1 MSQESPANKEK
12 THSILLRKSSNQKMV
27 LKEKIVQIYE
37 AFFHG
42 EDPSVSN
49 PNFWDELFLLRVNT
63 QFIESEIDKLNGDG
77 LLDLKDNFNLLFFQ
91 ACETLKGD
99 NNIRKVNALLTLC
112 ALVRGIFRKSQGNYG
127 FDVINLLVGF
137 DSAEGVM
144 QSLIECINNFLTG
157 DFPTTLKQLSLK
169 FMLVLVT
176 ATDNISQNTMLEYLL
191 INSLFESL
199 VLILGNWNLRPILGQ
214 DAVLLLTLL
223 VQYRKYESANP
234 YVVKL
239 SILDDE
245 LALTGYA
252 QIVSHLLS
260 EFNRDYE
267 DQSEE
272 PTQGWF
278 SALASMVGSMFVA
291 EEKKMEMMRAND
303 SLLLALYEAIHLN
316 RNFITALTHSHTP
329 PSATTPPSSPVIS
342 TSPASFTQGSAP
354 SSPTQERPTSPAPTT
369 PSPMTQPTNLLVTFL
384 QYSSIVT
391 QETKETTRFNNAK
404 LCLIILTC
412 IAEDQY
418 ANSIMHDAN
427 MTFRVPLHKMPMRHR
442 KARTEVNPPSRP
454 LVCSLLDLMVEFVQ
468 SHLMKTFPM
477 ELYVRSLGII
487 HRVLCYQ
494 KKLRVRIQYP
504 WKHLWT
510 ALINLL
516 KFLLSHENQLVKKY
530 NVFHLASKV
539 VNIFNLFVTYGDTF
553 LPNPTS
559 YDELY
564 YEIIRMHHSFDNVYS
579 MALRYTATESEH
591 KDSAAKLT
599 NHLVNIR
606 AIINHF
612 SPKVDAWAVANH
624 LSSLTEEQV
633 LEVVRGNYDTLTLK
647 LQDSL
652 DQYERYSEKPRETP
666 FFTSQVRSIICDV
679 RKSVSNLSTH
689 HHDALTELAAI
700 S

>member
-1 MSQESPANKEK
+1 MSQDSAAAAKDKAPS
-12 THSILLRKSSNQKMV
+12 TLLKRSSNQKMV
-27 LKEKIVQIYE
+27 LKEKVVQIYE

-42 EDPSVSN
+42 EDPSASN
-49 PNFWDELFLLRVNT
+49 PNFWDELFLLKANT
-63 QFIESEIDKLNGDG
+63 QFIESEIDKLSGESLNN
-77 LLDLKDNFNLLFFQ
+77 LKDNFNLLFYRASQ
-91 ACETLKGD
+91 ALTGD
-99 NNIRKVNALLTLC
+99 NNIRKINALHTLC
-112 ALVRGIFRKSQGNYG
+112 ALIRGIFRKSHGNCG
-127 FDVINLLVGF
+127 FDVINLLIGF
-137 DSAEGVM
+137 DSAESVM
-144 QSLIECINNFLTG
+144 QSLIESINVMLTG
-157 DFPTTLKQLSLK
+157 DVPTNLKQLSLK

-176 ATDNISQNTMLEYLL
+176 ATDNISQNTILEYFL
-191 INSLFESL
+191 INSVFESL
-199 VLILGNWNLRPILGQ
+199 VQILGSRTIGPVLGH

-252 QIVSHLLS
+252 QIVSNLLS

-267 DQSEE
+267 NQSEE
-272 PTQGWF
+272 PSSGWF
-278 SALASMVGSMFVA
+278 SALANMVGSMFVA
-291 EEKKMEMMRAND
+291 EEKKMELMRAND
-303 SLLLALYEAIHLN
+303 SLLLALYEATHLN

-329 PSATTPPSSPVIS
+329 TPATTPP
-342 TSPASFTQGSAP
+342 TSPTI
-354 SSPTQERPTSPAPTT
+354 SPTVTLTEGSENNSNPNQERPASPVQATVT
-369 PSPMTQPTNLLVTFL
+369 TQPTNLLVTFL

-391 QETKETTRFNNAK
+391 QETKDLTRYNNAK

-418 ANSIMHDAN
+418 ANSIMHDVN
-427 MTFRVPLHKMPMRHR
+427 MTFRVMLHKMPMRHR
-442 KARTEVNPPSRP
+442 KGRTEVNPPSRP
-454 LVCSLLDLMVEFVQ
+454 LICSLLDLMVEFVL

-477 ELYVRSLGII
+477 DLYVRCLGII

-504 WKHLWT
+504 WKQLWT

-516 KFLLSHENQLVKKY
+516 KFLLSHEAQLVKKH
-530 NVFHLASKV
+530 NIFHLASKV
-539 VNIFNLFVTYGDTF
+539 VNVFNLFVTYGDTF

-564 YEIIRMHHSFDNVYS
+564 YEIIRMHQIFDNIYS
-579 MALRYTATESEH
+579 MALRYTTTESEY
-591 KDSAAKLT
+591 KDSAAKLI

-612 SPKVDAWAVANH
+612 SPKVEAWTAANH

-652 DQYERYSEKPRETP
+652 DQFERYSEKPRETP
-666 FFTSQVRSIICDV
+666 FFTNQVRTIISDV
-679 RKSVSNLSTH
+679 RKAVTNLSSH
-689 HHDALTELAAI
+689 QHDALQELSAI